1 VNILENAIKFN
12 GITLSEQEQR
22 DVNGGAGWI
31 TIIATIATAA
41 VAVFECGKAVGQVA
55 YKLTH

>member
-1 VNILENAIKFN
+1 MENAIKFN
-12 GITLSEQEQR
+12 GIALSEQEQR

-31 TIIATIATAA
+31 TIIGVIAAAA
-41 VAVFECGKAVGQVA
+41 VAVFECGKMVGETA